1 MRSRNVR
8 IIRVDRV
15 EEFVGVLPETAVFP
29 FRTTGDAVEEERIGK
44 RGGTLLPSVDSAQ
57 SGHRKWGVAMQQ
69 SQFSNRR
76 KCLAFGLVLLTA
88 MCGQGCTMM
97 RAHNS
102 EPARVVLSNIPR
114 ELNKLTLPTYRVEPP
129 DILLIEAVNN
139 IRPVDEPL
147 RAGDEIRIQL
157 RNGLPLEIEDV
168 NAELDPLQYQV
179 ELEIELQ
186 YKVIN
191 GLYRIGADGKVDLGP
206 AYGQVAVAG
215 LSLAGARAAIDNHL
229 REYVGLAAPEL
240 SVSMPSIA
248 GRQVIS
254 GEHLVRPDGT
264 VDLGIYGNVRV
275 AGMTL
280 YEIKLLIESHLA
292 QFMHQP
298 EVRVDVLAYNSK
310 AYYVIMDGGGFGEQV
325 IKLPVTG
332 NETVLDAIAQVEGLS
347 SVSSK
352 RMWIARPAPAG
363 FNQAQVL
370 DVDWSAITA
379 EGITTTN
386 YQLLPGDRIYVQ
398 ADHLVAFDTLLGKI
412 TAPIERVLGVTLLGV
427 GAVQRIDFY
436 SRFNSGSGFSG
447 GGGGGP

>member
-1 MRSRNVR
+1 MLSKKEGDGWGYTA
-8 IIRVDRV
+8 IRR
-15 EEFVGVLPETAVFP
+15 LCA
-29 FRTTGDAVEEERIGK
+29 R
-44 RGGTLLPSVDSAQ
+44 L
-57 SGHRKWGVAMQQ
+57 HRKGGAAMQQ
-69 SQFSNRR
+69 PQIANRR
-76 KCLAFGLVLLTA
+76 RFLAFGLVLSAVLS
-88 MCGQGCTMM
+88 GQGCAMM
-97 RAHNS
+97 GTHDS
-102 EPARVVLSNIPR
+102 EPARVVVSNIPR
-114 ELNKLTLPTYRVEPP
+114 ELNKVTLPTYRVEAP
-129 DILLIEAVNN
+129 DLLLIEAVNN
-139 IRPVDEPL
+139 IRPADEPL
-147 RAGDEIRIQL
+147 RAGDEISIKL
-157 RNGLPLEIEDV
+157 RNGLPIEVEGVDP
-168 NAELDPLQYQV
+168 ELDALQYQI
-179 ELEIELQ
+179 ELEIEIQ

-191 GLYRIGADGKVDLGP
+191 GLYRVDANGNVDLGP
-206 AYGQVAVAG
+206 FYGQVPVAG
-215 LSLAGARAAIDNHL
+215 LSLEGARAAIKNHL
-229 REYVGLAAPEL
+229 IEEVGIGEPEL
-240 SVSMPSIA
+240 SVSMPTIA

-264 VDLGIYGNVRV
+264 VDLGIYGSVRV

-280 YEIKLLIESHLA
+280 GEIKMLIESHLS
-292 QFMHQP
+292 QFIHEP

-347 SVSSK
+347 AVSSK

-436 SRFNSGSGFSG
+436 SRYNSGSGFSG